1 MFLKVHAGKECC
13 EIKSLRMQYHLD
25 SDCMFTIMK
34 RSLRK
39 DEYLRQYV
47 LGTHDPDEQFEERLL
62 TDEKLLE
69 RLSIVEDEIL
79 QDYLSGALSE
89 SEREKF
95 EKRFLATDAGR
106 QELQFSKAF
115 NNYLAALPT
124 AEKRMTLQR
133 SWKRFL
139 PPFLRGESPILRI
152 SFAMA
157 LIVLISIGLF
167 VVLKNRSRERGNVF
181 TATLTP
187 GQVKSIGSREMTVVE
202 VPPGTD
208 LVRLQLAIGEA
219 SAQSYHVSLFT
230 DRGEEIFTEDGL
242 QAELTATGKFVSVN
256 VPSSIFSRGD
266 YRLKLSARTSGNQLE
281 EVASY
286 SFRVIRR

>member
-1 MFLKVHAGKECC
+1 
-13 EIKSLRMQYHLD
+13 
-25 SDCMFTIMK
+25 MK

-47 LGTHDPDEQFEERLL
+47 LGIHDPESEEQFEERLL

-69 RLSIVEDEIL
+69 QLSIVEDQVV
-79 QDYLSGALSE
+79 QDYLSGTLSE

-95 EKRFLATDAGR
+95 ESRFLATDEGR
-106 QELQFSKAF
+106 RELQFFRAY
-115 NNYLAALPT
+115 NNYFDSLPAT
-124 AEKRMTLQR
+124 EKRTPLPL

-139 PPFLRGESPILRI
+139 PAFLRGESPVLRI
-152 SFAMA
+152 SFATA
-157 LIVLISIGLF
+157 IIILVSIGLF
-167 VVLKNRSRERGNVF
+167 VALRNLDQERGTVF

-187 GQVKSIGSREMTVVE
+187 GQVKVIGGREMSVVD

-208 LVRLQLAIGEA
+208 LVRLQLAIGET
-219 SAQSYHVSLFT
+219 SAQRYHISLFT
-230 DRGEEIFTEDGL
+230 DQRKEIFTEDGL
-242 QAELTATGKFVSVN
+242 QVESTATGKFVSVN
-256 VPSSIFSRGD
+256 VPSSILSRGD
-266 YRLKLSARTSGNQLE
+266 YRLKLAARISGDQLE